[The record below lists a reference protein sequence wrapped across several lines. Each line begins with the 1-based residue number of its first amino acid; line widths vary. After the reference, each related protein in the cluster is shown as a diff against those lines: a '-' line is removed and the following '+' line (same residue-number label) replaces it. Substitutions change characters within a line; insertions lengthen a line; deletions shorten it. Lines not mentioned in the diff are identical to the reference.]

1 MITVKTTWSD
11 LKLDLEKVEKK
22 ASTNWQYKY
31 YYHYIVT
38 NEKIVTKQ
46 EAEKRLGNP
55 IKSGQKDFFFA
66 KDSTDREFC
75 FEIKQT
81 KNGFTANHLELVG
94 IWTDT
99 PHYSSI
105 ISR

>member
-1 MITVKTTWSD
+1 MVTVKTTWQ

-55 IKSGQKDFFFA
+55 IQSGQKDFFFA
-66 KDSTDREFC
+66 KDFADREFC

-81 KNGFTANHLELVG
+81 RHGAVAKHLELIG
-94 IWTDT
+94 IATDQ
-99 PHYSSI
+99 PVWSSLN
-105 ISR
+105 S